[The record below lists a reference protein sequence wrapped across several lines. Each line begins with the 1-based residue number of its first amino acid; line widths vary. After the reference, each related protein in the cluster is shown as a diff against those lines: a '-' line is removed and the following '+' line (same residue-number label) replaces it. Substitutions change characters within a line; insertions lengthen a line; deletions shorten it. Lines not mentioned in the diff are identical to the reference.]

1 MSKIIEEKN
10 LIIINLKK
18 SLEEKDHS
26 SQNVTLAAADALNR
40 DTKRLEDELTS
51 RNNIIG
57 QLKEEN
63 SKMK

>member
-26 SQNVTLAAADALNR
+26 SQNVTPSSADALNR
-40 DTKRLEDELTS
+40 DIKRLEDELTS

-57 QLKEEN
+57 HLKEEN
-63 SKMK
+63 SKMR